1 MSSEI
6 NIEATLFCG
15 QSFAWAEEGGQY
27 SAVLGTRVVRFDGQS
42 LPSLLKEDEKLAEY
56 FDSGYDYR
64 EAERQLS
71 QLDPNLAR
79 YIGEYRGLRILRQ
92 DPWEVLVSFILS
104 QNNSIKR
111 IRGLYRRLSEAYG
124 SEVEPGMY
132 AFPRAKQLSEVD
144 EGALRT
150 LGLGFRAPYVLDAV
164 RQHRLLENVENLD
177 DQVGALQLQ
186 RIAGVGPKVA
196 ACILLFGFGRR
207 DVFPQ
212 DVWMK
217 RIMGALYPDKDPTFF
232 SPYGGLA
239 QQYLFHGYR
248 AEFGRR

>member
-1 MSSEI
+1 MTCKI

-15 QSFAWAEEGGQY
+15 QSFAWTVQKECY
-27 SAVLGTRVVRFDGQS
+27 VAVINGKPVRFDSES
-42 LPSLLKEDEKLAEY
+42 LPVLLEQDEALATY
-56 FDSGYDYR
+56 FDHAFDYQ
-64 EAERQLS
+64 EAERHLS
-71 QLDPNLAR
+71 DLDPHLGR
-79 YIGEYRGLRILRQ
+79 YISAHRGIRILRQ

-124 SEVEPGMY
+124 SEVEEGLY
-132 AFPRAKQLSEVD
+132 AFPRPEQLAGAD
-144 EGALRT
+144 EEALRS
-150 LGLGFRAPYVLDAV
+150 LGLGFRAPYVLDAIA
-164 RQHRLLENVENLD
+164 QHHLLETVKELD
-177 DQVGALQLQ
+177 DELAALILQ

-207 DVFPQ
+207 DVFPL

-217 RIMGALYPDKDPTFF
+217 RIMNALYPDQEPSIF

-248 AEFGRR
+248 TEQGRT